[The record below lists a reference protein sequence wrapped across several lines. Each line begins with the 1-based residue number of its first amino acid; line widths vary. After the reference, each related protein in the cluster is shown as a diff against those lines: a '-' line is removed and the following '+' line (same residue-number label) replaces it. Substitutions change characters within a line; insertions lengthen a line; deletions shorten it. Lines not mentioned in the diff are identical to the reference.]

1 MHVEDMW
8 LEKALL
14 DPVIGPRLQRLKLK
28 GGHFE
33 IFQRK
38 APEEKERWRTF
49 LARGDR
55 GGVLG
60 VLNLDTGFVLDEE
73 HPSVLGVYVDRK
85 YRRRGIGTY
94 LVYSARYQYPD
105 HDFFVKPWSRISS
118 EFFQRV
124 DHVLQP
130 NQRSVG

>member
-8 LEKALL
+8 LEHALK
-14 DPVIGPRLQRLKLK
+14 DPVVGPRLQRLRLK

-33 IFQRK
+33 VFQRRSQ
-38 APEEKERWRTF
+38 EEGERWRTF
-49 LARGDR
+49 LARGER

-60 VLNLDTGFVLDEE
+60 VLNFDTKFVHNKE
-73 HPSVLGVYVDRK
+73 HAGLGVYVDYR

-94 LVYSARYQYPD
+94 LMYAARSQYPD
-105 HDFFVKPWSRISS
+105 HEFFVKPWSRISS
-118 EFFQRV
+118 EFFQKV

-130 NQRSVG
+130 NQRSTG